1 MLAEYIYTDETMEF
15 GFANVSTDRWQRT
28 LDTYIAIGEI
38 DASMTA
44 ADVHDNRVLDAV
56 ETTKR

>member
-1 MLAEYIYTDETMEF
+1 MLSEYIYTDETMEF
-15 GFANVSTDRWQRT
+15 GFANVSSERWQQT

-38 DASMTA
+38 DPSMTS
-44 ADVHDNRVLDAV
+44 ADVFDGRILDAV